1 MARKRA
7 LSSAAHQEYAEACR
21 EFDRLMV
28 AMETARTRVEALSRQ
43 YGFATRRR
51 QDGRLE
57 FPEGQP
63 SLTYARLLKEC
74 HAQ

>member
-1 MARKRA
+1 MARKRT
-7 LSSAAHQEYAEACR
+7 LSSTAHQEYAEACR

-28 AMETARTRVEALSRQ
+28 AMETARARVETL
-43 YGFATRRR
+43 TRRHGFTTR
-51 QDGRLE
+51 LRPDGRLA
-57 FPEGQP
+57 FPDGQP